1 VIALRSSLPLDAN
14 GVAKG
19 HLIDP
24 AACVACLA
32 CSRTCPTNAIRVRDE
47 LARIKY
53 ELCIDCGACVR
64 ACRHGAARAATTPPS
79 DLARF
84 EHTVAVPS
92 LTLYAQFGRDVAPAR
107 VLYALTQL
115 GFDAA
120 YDISWMCEMLAG
132 ATDAYVN
139 EGRGPWPKI
148 SVTCP
153 AVVRLVQVRYP
164 GLIANLVPIETA
176 RELSGKLLR
185 RRLSAELGLAPEKI
199 GIFFITPCTAIMDS
213 ILSPVG
219 LEQSYFDGAL
229 SIAEIYGPLLHELQT
244 APPDDAITDEISPR
258 GLLWAM
264 AGGEIAGMRDANT
277 MTVKGTDVQH
287 VFDRI
292 EAGTFQGV
300 DFIEAYV
307 CPDGCVS
314 GGLTVEGR
322 YAAQRNIQQIA
333 KSLGDS
339 PAVGE
344 ERIRRLLRED
354 FFAVSEEI
362 RARPVQPLGRDLRE
376 AVARQKELTELIPM
390 LPGKDCA
397 VCGAPD
403 CATLAEDIV
412 RGEASLDDCVFVR
425 IARLEDDLRAREA
438 RAHE

>member
-1 VIALRSSLPLDAN
+1 M
-14 GVAKG
+14 VARG
-19 HLIDP
+19 HLIEP
-24 AACVACLA
+24 TACVACMA
-32 CSRTCPTNAIRVRDE
+32 CSRTCPTKAIRVRE
-47 LARIKY
+47 GLARIKY

-64 ACRHGAARAATTPPS
+64 ACLHGAARAATTPPS
-79 DLARF
+79 DLHHF
-84 EHTVAVPS
+84 EYKVAVPS
-92 LTLYAQFGRDVAPAR
+92 LTLYAQFGRDVTPTR

-115 GFDAA
+115 DFDAA

-139 EGRGPWPKI
+139 EGQGPWPKI

-164 GLIANLVPIETA
+164 GLVANLVPIGTA

-185 RRLSAELGLAPEKI
+185 RRLSDELGLAPDKI

-229 SIAEIYGPLLHELQT
+229 SIAEIYGPLLRALET
-244 APPDDAITDEISPR
+244 APPADALTDEISPR

-277 MTVKGTDVQH
+277 MTVKGPDVQY

-292 EAGTFQGV
+292 ESGTFQGV
-300 DFIEAYV
+300 DFIEAYM

-314 GGLTVEGR
+314 GGLTMEGR
-322 YAAQRNIQQIA
+322 YAAQRNIQKIA
-333 KSLGDS
+333 KSLGAS

-354 FFAVSEEI
+354 FFASEEEI
-362 RARPVQPLGRDLRE
+362 KARPVQPLGRDLRE
-376 AVARQKELTELIPM
+376 AVARQKELEALIPV
-390 LPGKDCA
+390 LPGKNCA
-397 VCGAPD
+397 ACGAPD

-412 RGEASLDDCVFVR
+412 RGEASLADCVFVK
-425 IARLEDDLRAREA
+425 IERLEDDLRAREA
-438 RAHE
+438 RVS

>member
-1 VIALRSSLPLDAN
+1 M
-14 GVAKG
+14 VARG
-19 HLIDP
+19 HLIEP
-24 AACVACLA
+24 TACVACMA
-32 CSRTCPTNAIRVRDE
+32 CSRTCPTKAIRVRE
-47 LARIKY
+47 GLARIKY

-64 ACRHGAARAATTPPS
+64 ACLHGAARAATTPPS
-79 DLARF
+79 DLHHF
-84 EHTVAVPS
+84 EYKVAVPS
-92 LTLYAQFGRDVAPAR
+92 LTLYAQFGRDVTPTR

-115 GFDAA
+115 DFDAA

-139 EGRGPWPKI
+139 EGQGPWPKI

-164 GLIANLVPIETA
+164 GLVANLVPIGTA

-185 RRLSAELGLAPEKI
+185 RRLSDELGLAPDKI

-229 SIAEIYGPLLHELQT
+229 SIAEIYGPLLRALET
-244 APPDDAITDEISPR
+244 APPADALTDEISPR

-277 MTVKGTDVQH
+277 MTVKGPDVQY

-292 EAGTFQGV
+292 ESGTFQGV
-300 DFIEAYV
+300 DFIEAYM

-314 GGLTVEGR
+314 GGLTMEGR
-322 YAAQRNIQQIA
+322 YAAQRNIQKIA
-333 KSLGDS
+333 KSLGAS

-354 FFAVSEEI
+354 FFASEEEI
-362 RARPVQPLGRDLRE
+362 TARPVQPLGWDLRE
-376 AVARQKELTELIPM
+376 AVARQKELEVLIPV
-390 LPGKDCA
+390 LPGKNCA
-397 VCGAPD
+397 ACGAPD

-412 RGEASLDDCVFVR
+412 RGEASLADCVFVK
-425 IARLEDDLRAREA
+425 IERLEDDLRAREA
-438 RAHE
+438 RVS

>member
-1 VIALRSSLPLDAN
+1 M
-14 GVAKG
+14 VARG
-19 HLIDP
+19 HLIEP
-24 AACVACLA
+24 TACVACLA
-32 CSRTCPTNAIRVRDE
+32 CSRTCPTKAIRVRE
-47 LARIKY
+47 GLARIEY

-64 ACRHGAARAATTPPS
+64 ACLHGAACATTTPPS
-79 DLARF
+79 DLRHF
-84 EHTVAVPS
+84 EYKVAVPS
-92 LTLYAQFGRDVAPAR
+92 LTLYAQFGRDVTPTR

-115 GFDAA
+115 DFDAA

-139 EGRGPWPKI
+139 EGQGPWPKI

-164 GLIANLVPIETA
+164 GLVANLVPIGTA

-185 RRLSAELGLAPEKI
+185 RRLSDELGLAPDKI

-229 SIAEIYGPLLHELQT
+229 SIAEIYGPLLRALAT
-244 APPDDAITDEISPR
+244 APPADALTDEISPR

-277 MTVKGTDVQH
+277 MTVKGPDVQY

-292 EAGTFQGV
+292 ESGTFQGV
-300 DFIEAYV
+300 DFIEAYI

-314 GGLTVEGR
+314 GGLTMEGR
-322 YAAQRNIQQIA
+322 YAAQRNIQKIA
-333 KSLGDS
+333 KSLGAS

-354 FFAVSEEI
+354 FFASEEEI
-362 RARPVQPLGRDLRE
+362 TARPVQPLGRDLRE
-376 AVARQKELTELIPM
+376 AVARQKELEALIPV
-390 LPGKDCA
+390 LPGKNCA
-397 VCGAPD
+397 ACGAPD

-412 RGEASLDDCVFVR
+412 RGEASLADCVFVK
-425 IARLEDDLRAREA
+425 IERLEDDLRAREA
-438 RAHE
+438 RVP